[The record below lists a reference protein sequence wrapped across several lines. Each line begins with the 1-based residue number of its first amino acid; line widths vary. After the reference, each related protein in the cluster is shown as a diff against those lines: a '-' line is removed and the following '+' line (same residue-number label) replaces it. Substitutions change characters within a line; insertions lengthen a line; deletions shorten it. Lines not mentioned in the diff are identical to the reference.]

1 MKRMSS
7 LLLLFRR
14 VCINVFH
21 LLMLMHAKENLGIS
35 VQGHQAQGG
44 GGGLV
49 CLKAS
54 FVQQRTAPHFNAYH
68 TLLSTQLDASE
79 SLDSLINK
87 VN

>member
-1 MKRMSS
+1 
-7 LLLLFRR
+7 
-14 VCINVFH
+14 
-21 LLMLMHAKENLGIS
+21 MLMHAKENLGIS
-35 VQGHQAQGG
+35 VQGHQAQ